1 MVFNPPETLVTVF
14 GGSGFVGRYIVR
26 ALARRGY
33 RLRAASRRPDLA
45 GHLQPL
51 GTPGQI
57 MPVQSNVR
65 FPASVTAAC
74 NDAQV
79 VIYLPAVL
87 AEARQQNFEALHV
100 FGAEA
105 VAKAARSAGAKLL
118 IHFSALGAT
127 LDSTSAYARTKAEGE
142 SRVKA
147 AFPGAII
154 VRPSVVFG
162 PEDQFFNRFAS
173 MARLAPVL
181 PLIGGGQTRFMPVYV
196 GDIAEAVSQLVDQ
209 SAATGRIYELG
220 GPETLSLREVINYT
234 LKVTGRRRLLVS
246 VPWKVASV
254 LGSILSLLP
263 GAPLTA
269 DQVELLKSDNLVSDQ
284 ARQEGRTFEGL
295 GINPVG
301 VEAIVPSYLFRYR
314 RAGQFSTSEQAQG

>member
-26 ALARRGY
+26 ALARSGY
-33 RLRAASRRPDLA
+33 RLRVASRRPDLA

-65 FPASVTAAC
+65 FPASVAAAC

-87 AEARQQNFEALHV
+87 AEAGQQNFEALHV
-100 FGAEA
+100 LGAEA

-127 LDSTSAYARTKAEGE
+127 LDSTSVYARSKAEGE
-142 SRVKA
+142 SRVRA

-154 VRPSVVFG
+154 LRPSVVFG

-196 GDIAEAVSQLVDQ
+196 GDIAEAVSHLVAQ
-209 SAATGRIYELG
+209 SVATGRIYELG
-220 GPETLSLREVINYT
+220 GPEILSMKEVINYT

-246 VPWKVASV
+246 IPWKVASV

-284 ARQEGRTFEGL
+284 ARREGRTLEGL

-314 RAGQFSTSEQAQG
+314 RAGQFSTSAQA